1 MASCH
6 PETNSGSSI
15 SASNPYDI
23 MMNQATSWS
32 ECLSQEEAHYLVY
45 LYSETCSSCNQ
56 IKGDVVAFAN
66 SNVVKTYFVD
76 TAKPENTI
84 QKCSAEEV
92 EVGVSDVA
100 DLYIVGTPTLIEVR
114 DGATVSN
121 VAGQNKCLTL
131 INSLKNGSG
140 N

>member
-6 PETNSGSSI
+6 PGTNSGSSI
-15 SASNPYDI
+15 SASNPYDVMI
-23 MMNQATSWS
+23 NQATSWN

-45 LYSETCSSCNQ
+45 FYSETCSPCKQ
-56 IKGDVVAFAN
+56 IKGDVIAFAN
-66 SNVVKTYFVD
+66 LNVVKTYFVD

-121 VAGQNKCLTL
+121 VAGQNKCLNL